1 MSRKILYEIGAVR
14 IWKENSWTYFELVD
28 NHRRLDRCVNTLKEV
43 PSILSVLIE
52 QLLSELDEYLKILYK
67 RLKELDSWYHELEQK
82 IEEYKMKGWRPMCEG
97 VKKKQQKTVEKIKEV
112 EEMIQFVSDFKGSLE
127 RILNDLNRLIEIVEK
142 ARKEVIV

>member
-1 MSRKILYEIGAVR
+1 MTRNVIYEIGRVR
-14 IWKENSWTYFELVD
+14 VWYDPPDVYFEIID
-28 NHRRLDRCVNTLKEV
+28 DCRRLETSISALDDMPYLLK
-43 PSILSVLIE
+43 VLIE
-52 QLLSELDEYLKILYK
+52 QQLLEFEVFLK
-67 RLKELDSWYHELEQK
+67 RLNERHKELDSWYHELEQK

-127 RILNDLNRLIEIVEK
+127 RILNDLNRFIEIVEK